1 MRQVNTRKSSRG
13 KASKPGRRSAP
24 QVSRGSGE
32 RRVSRRGGSDDNAV
46 VSFFNKLR
54 ERLSFRRPMIWMTAT
69 VLGLTAIA
77 GILSG
82 GYVQRG
88 FAAVGRSIDGS
99 AVAAGFGVTAVQITG
114 EHRTAEADIRQA
126 LGIANGQSLFAVDAE
141 QARENLRKLPWVQDA
156 VVHKH
161 FPGTVS
167 VSVIEKQPFA
177 LWLTGDGRMTVIDHS
192 GAVIEPTDGAE
203 FRSLPHF
210 MGDPPEGGAALVDA
224 IATHRAVAARV
235 QGMQRMSGRRWNLY
249 LDGNVLVDLP
259 EENWQ
264 KELDNLEHLIVD
276 KGVLERSIKEIDLR
290 VPGNYL
296 FITRDGGG
304 AEHMPKGTST

>member
-1 MRQVNTRKSSRG
+1 MRSVNTRKSSRG
-13 KASKPGRRSAP
+13 KASKPSRRSAP
-24 QVSRGSGE
+24 SVSRGTGE
-32 RRVSRRGGSDDNAV
+32 RRARRGEPSENAI
-46 VSFFNKLR
+46 VSFFRRLP

-69 VLGLTAIA
+69 VLGLAAIA

-82 GYVQRG
+82 GYIQRG
-88 FAAVGRSIDGS
+88 FAAVGHSIDSS
-99 AVAAGFGVTAVQITG
+99 AVAAGFAVTNVQITG
-114 EHRTAEADIRQA
+114 EHRTAAADIRKA
-126 LGIANGQSLFAVDAE
+126 LGVANGQSLFAVDAE

-161 FPGTVS
+161 FPGTLS
-167 VSVIEKQPFA
+167 VNVVEKQPFA
-177 LWLTGDGRMTVIDHS
+177 LWLTGDQRMTVIDRT
-192 GAVIEPTDGAE
+192 GAVIVPTEASE
-203 FRSLPHF
+203 FRTLPRF
-210 MGDPPEGGAALVDA
+210 FGDPPEDGAQLVDA
-224 IATHRAVAARV
+224 IAQHRAVAARV
-235 QGMQRMSGRRWNLY
+235 QGMQRVSSRRWNLY